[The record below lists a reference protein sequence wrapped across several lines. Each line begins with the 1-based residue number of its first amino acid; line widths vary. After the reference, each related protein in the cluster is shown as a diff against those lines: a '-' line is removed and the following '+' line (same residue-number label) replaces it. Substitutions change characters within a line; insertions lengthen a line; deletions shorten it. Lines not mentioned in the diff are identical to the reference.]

1 MGDAFKKVRPG
12 DPLHIAAETFNTLL
26 DVAREFRSRRQSSG
40 REPLADR
47 TSIGRTKVRNET
59 GGDREMFEVLH
70 LAGPLIGP
78 ADHAAEYLHH
88 TSFAG
93 DAVTQAG
100 EERVAILQEPCPAGA
115 IRPAI
120 HAGVS
125 IARLTGPAGKR
136 RGTTVPGEYA
146 LQAADDGPFVILY
159 DPGPEESERFAVVR
173 FGGGSGGADGA
184 DGDHACGCSFIPV
197 GAVSCLT
204 EEGHDSANRYVIRGV
219 GLKTWLDSLGIV
231 DAATGE
237 PPDELTVEYDGDC
250 TWVNLT
256 QELERA
262 CPEPEEPEE

>member
-1 MGDAFKKVRPG
+1 MSDPFQKVQRG

-40 REPLADR
+40 REPLTDR

-93 DAVTQAG
+93 DTVTQAG
-100 EERVAILQEPCPAGA
+100 EARVAILQEPCPAGA
-115 IRPAI
+115 IRPAV

-125 IARLTGPAGKR
+125 IARLTGPTGTR

-146 LQAADDGPFVILY
+146 LAAADAGPFVILH
-159 DPGPEESERFAVVR
+159 DPGPEEEERFAVVR
-173 FGGGSGGADGA
+173 FDSGGSDDEGGEGS
-184 DGDHACGCSFIPV
+184 HPCGCHFIPV

-204 EEGHDSANRYVIRGV
+204 EAGNDAANRYEITGE
-219 GLKTWLDSLGIV
+219 GLQTWLQALGIV
-231 DAATGE
+231 DAATGQAPE
-237 PPDELTVEYDGDC
+237 RLIVEYDGDC
-250 TWVNLT
+250 TWLNLT
-256 QELERA
+256 QVLERD
-262 CPEPEEPEE
+262 CEEPET